1 MIGRELRKNA
11 LTNPNLIL
19 PKTRTQNGY
28 SQLHDSEQVGLMN
41 MNVSRNGDLIFLK
54 KVMPTD
60 IGFPQR
66 HENTS
71 PNSTKP
77 LETFTGV
84 TVAGKKPSTKSRNVH
99 VQCFSI
105 AKYNAKSQHE
115 CTTRFGH
122 KLH

>member
-1 MIGRELRKNA
+1 MD
-11 LTNPNLIL
+11 TP
-19 PKTRTQNGY
+19 T
-28 SQLHDSEQVGLMN
+28 LHDSEQVGLMN

-84 TVAGKKPSTKSRNVH
+84 TVAGKNLAPNRETFTSNVFLLQNTMQNLSTNAPRGLDTNYTKTNVL
-99 VQCFSI
+99 FM
-105 AKYNAKSQHE
+105 YN
-115 CTTRFGH
+115 
-122 KLH
+122 